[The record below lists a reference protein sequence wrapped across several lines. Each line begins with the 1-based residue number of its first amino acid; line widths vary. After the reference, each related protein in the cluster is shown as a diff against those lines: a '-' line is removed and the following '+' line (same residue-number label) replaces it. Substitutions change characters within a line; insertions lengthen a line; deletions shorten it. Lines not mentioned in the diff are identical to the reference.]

1 GTAPQSCALR
11 RLLSGVRAGSL
22 GRRLPRGRI
31 LPRGRV
37 LLRILRRVLLSRRP
51 WGRETAIVPSSTRR
65 ILLRVGNARLWAV
78 RARSARRTRRIRRAG
93 LTVGTRLA
101 RVTLRPRLVRVTL
114 RAGRPRLPLL
124 PRLTWRALLPGLTW
138 HALLAVGTRLDT
150 ARRRSGLGT
159 A

>member
-1 GTAPQSCALR
+1 
-11 RLLSGVRAGSL
+11 
-22 GRRLPRGRI
+22 
-31 LPRGRV
+31 
-37 LLRILRRVLLSRRP
+37 RRVLLSRRP

-78 RARSARRTRRIRRAG
+78 RARSALRTRRILRAG

-101 RVTLRPRLVRVTL
+101 RVTLRPRLARVTLRAGRPRLVRVTL

-124 PRLTWRALLPGLTW
+124 PRLTWCALLPGLTW
-138 HALLAVGTRLDT
+138 HALLAVGTGLDT

-159 A
+159 AGELTRSHARG